1 MVYLNPNISI
11 ALEKVWKYIQIE
23 SSSQKIIGTEEE
35 KQYQEKLFFCIILIL
50 TKMYLCITLSLKIN
64 EIELI
69 LKEHI
74 VSQCVDDTI
83 WELNIFRS
91 LDSGVYSTVFSR
103 ICQMKL
109 LVFQSISYQCQLS
122 STPIFLLLPK
132 FQPSGLEP
140 YNTKDCISI

>member
-1 MVYLNPNISI
+1 
-11 ALEKVWKYIQIE
+11 
-23 SSSQKIIGTEEE
+23 
-35 KQYQEKLFFCIILIL
+35 
-50 TKMYLCITLSLKIN
+50 MYLCITLSLKIN

-91 LDSGVYSTVFSR
+91 PDSGVYSTVFSR

-109 LVFQSISYQCQLS
+109 LVFQSISY
-122 STPIFLLLPK
+122 
-132 FQPSGLEP
+132 
-140 YNTKDCISI
+140 

>member
-91 LDSGVYSTVFSR
+91 PDSGVYSTVFSR

-109 LVFQSISYQCQLS
+109 LVFQSISYQCHLS
-122 STPIFLLLPK
+122 STPIFLLPK